1 MKLTAILAAGLSAS
15 AVVAH
20 SHVES
25 RSEVQRKAT
34 ISKRCAGA
42 AGQFNRRRVD
52 KRMTK
57 RALEHEKRYPGA
69 GNATYEITTEVPY
82 YQTIQNDTCVLT
94 PETTMGPYV
103 WPRSETLRQ
112 DMTEGQAGVPLWLD
126 IGGAS
131 LRFPA
136 PAWMRDTVR

>member
-15 AVVAH
+15 AAVAH

-25 RSEVQRKAT
+25 RSEIQRKAI

-52 KRMTK
+52 MRMTK
-57 RALEHEKRYPGA
+57 RALEHKKRYPGS
-69 GNATYEITTEVPY
+69 GNATYEITTEAPY

-94 PETTMGPYV
+94 PDITMGPYV

-112 DMTEGQAGVPLWLD
+112 DMTEDQPGVPLWLD
-126 IGGAS
+126 IGGMFV
-131 LRFPA
+131 LFPC
-136 PAWMRDTVR
+136 